1 MTSYFVDTSALVK
14 YYVAE
19 MGSRWIQSI
28 IDPAAGNVVVICE
41 LTPIEIFST
50 FERRAREKTVT
61 FPNLLI
67 LQTAFITD
75 YETKFLSVEL
85 EKPTLIQARNL
96 VTKYPL
102 RPPDAIQLACVIEA
116 RQTLNVPITFLCAD
130 NGLLSAAVTEGFA
143 VDNPNLHP

>member
-19 MGSRWIQSI
+19 IGSRWIQSMV
-28 IDPAAGNVVVICE
+28 DPSAGNVIIICE
-41 LTPIEIFST
+41 MTSVEIFST
-50 FERRAREKTVT
+50 FERRLRDKTIT
-61 FPNLLI
+61 LPNTRI

-75 YETKFLSVEL
+75 YEAKFLSVEL
-85 EKPTLIQARNL
+85 EKPIMTQARSL

-102 RPPDAIQLACVIEA
+102 RPPDAIQLACAVEA
-116 RQTLNVPITFLCAD
+116 TTTLNVPITFLCAD
-130 NGLLSAAVTEGFA
+130 NDLLSAAVAEGFA

>member
-1 MTSYFVDTSALVK
+1 MDTSALVK

-19 MGSRWIQSI
+19 IGSRWIQSI
-28 IDPAAGNVVVICE
+28 INPSAGNVTFICE
-41 LTPIEIFST
+41 LTPLEIFST
-50 FERRAREKTVT
+50 FERRVREKTIT
-61 FPNLLI
+61 LPNLYI

-85 EKPTLIQARNL
+85 EKPVMTQARNL

-102 RPPDAIQLACVIEA
+102 RPPDAIQLACALEA
-116 RQTLNVPITFLCAD
+116 IQTLNVSMTFLCAD
-130 NGLLSAAVTEGFA
+130 NDLLSAAVAEGFT